1 MAQPLYVVEY
11 LGAVS
16 IQSGQLY
23 ASTNVI
29 STYPTANMMKMKTED
44 VKVSVNGSDM
54 FPVTFD
60 DESFITSGHT
70 YIFDKNCTIVIG
82 KYVAIT

>member
-1 MAQPLYVVEY
+1 MAHAVEY

-16 IQSGQLY
+16 IQSGNL
-23 ASTNVI
+23 STSTSII
-29 STYPTANMMKMKTED
+29 SAYPTANMMKIKTEN

>member
-1 MAQPLYVVEY
+1 MSKPMYAVEY

-16 IQSGQLY
+16 IQSGNLS
-23 ASTNVI
+23 ASANII
-29 STYPTANMMKMKTED
+29 SAYPTANMMKMKTEN

-54 FPVTFD
+54 FPITFD

>member
-1 MAQPLYVVEY
+1 
-11 LGAVS
+11 
-16 IQSGQLY
+16 
-23 ASTNVI
+23 
-29 STYPTANMMKMKTED
+29 MMKMKTEN